1 MNKAARLWTRKH
13 PKQDLGLF
21 LRQNQDF
28 KGTLHSRP
36 VACSENAYLLSL
48 ICKAHTGLSVG
59 LFTLSPNSRY
69 IALFLFL
76 GLVPSGQSALS
87 DSAVLSS

>member
-1 MNKAARLWTRKH
+1 MSQNRKIIVLAEIYFYLKS
-13 PKQDLGLF
+13 PG
-21 LRQNQDF
+21 
-28 KGTLHSRP
+28 
-36 VACSENAYLLSL
+36 ENAYLLSL